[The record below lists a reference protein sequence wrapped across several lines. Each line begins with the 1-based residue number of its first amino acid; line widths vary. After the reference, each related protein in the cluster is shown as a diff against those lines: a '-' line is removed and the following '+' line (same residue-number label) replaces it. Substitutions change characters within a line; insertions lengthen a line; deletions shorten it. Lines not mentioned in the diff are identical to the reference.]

1 MNKII
6 AFFFA
11 YERKRHFYELQT
23 NNKNCVLFYFALR
36 FAFSSCLLQFF
47 HACRW
52 SSIHSLVC
60 VLCLC
65 ESRLRQCTKCANA
78 LPLLGTI
85 QLSHICSLVFCFF
98 FVCHISISISNS
110 QYHHHVRLRS
120 CHCTPRQT
128 SFRGIN
134 FQVPVISCFPI
145 SIQIAWCAWTNRR
158 RRWLRWRWRRRRRQR
173 WRRRRRL
180 TRNHTNSRW
189 H

>member
-23 NNKNCVLFYFALR
+23 NNKNCVLFYSAFFMHVGEAL
-36 FAFSSCLLQFF
+36 
-47 HACRW
+47 
-52 SSIHSLVC
+52 SIVWCVC
-60 VLCLC
+60 VCLC

-145 SIQIAWCAWTNRR
+145 SIQIAWCA
-158 RRWLRWRWRRRRRQR
+158 
-173 WRRRRRL
+173 
-180 TRNHTNSRW
+180 
-189 H
+189 